1 MKKLAITTLTAAGIA
16 AATIGL
22 AAGPASAAPSGAGS
36 VQDTVDSLQ
45 ANGYK
50 VILNKTGAAPLDQCT
65 VTSIRPGQRVT
76 QPTTRDGG
84 SLVQHVL
91 YTTVYVDLLC

>member
-1 MKKLAITTLTAAGIA
+1 MKKLAIITLTAAGIC

-22 AAGPASAAPSGAGS
+22 AAPASAAPSGSGS

-50 VILNKTGAAPLDQCT
+50 VIINKTGAAPLDQCT
-65 VTSIRPGQRVT
+65 VTSIRPGQKVA

-84 SLVQHVL
+84 DVVQHVL
-91 YTTVYVDLLC
+91 YTTVYMDVRC

>member
-22 AAGPASAAPSGAGS
+22 AAGPASAAPSGTA

-50 VILNKTGAAPLDQCT
+50 VILNKIGAAALDQCT

-84 SLVQHVL
+84 SVVQHVL
-91 YTTVYVDLLC
+91 YTTVYVDLRC